1 MERPRQNTYGKGL
14 DAGPGDPGRYTVR
27 AAGGSERPRQNTS
40 GEGLDARPGD
50 PGRYT
55 VRAAGSSG
63 AAAKGDARTVL
74 ALVDER
80 ADASPDRL
88 GFRGLHKDLQQE
100 ILQHV
105 STEVTLREQLFRKRP
120 DDMAESMAK
129 YPFLLAHMAAHPLLF
144 SVNQEYVISRAL
156 QTLFRWGRL
165 LTIKL
170 SESVDR
176 TRLNSA
182 ISAIDAAR
190 LCDRVDYT
198 ETWSGVSIIR
208 LREERRL
215 NDFGEEVGYPFFVFE
230 LVRRG
235 HDGVDNIVA
244 PSRRFALKGRIQ
256 KKLLRYRLVKELGLK
271 HKVVDGV
278 AEFWC

>member
-1 MERPRQNTYGKGL
+1 
-14 DAGPGDPGRYTVR
+14 
-27 AAGGSERPRQNTS
+27 
-40 GEGLDARPGD
+40 
-50 PGRYT
+50 
-55 VRAAGSSG
+55 
-63 AAAKGDARTVL
+63 
-74 ALVDER
+74 
-80 ADASPDRL
+80 
-88 GFRGLHKDLQQE
+88 
-100 ILQHV
+100 
-105 STEVTLREQLFRKRP
+105 
-120 DDMAESMAK
+120 
-129 YPFLLAHMAAHPLLF
+129 
-144 SVNQEYVISRAL
+144 
-156 QTLFRWGRL
+156 
-165 LTIKL
+165 
-170 SESVDR
+170 
-176 TRLNSA
+176 
-182 ISAIDAAR
+182 
-190 LCDRVDYT
+190 VDYT